1 MIKTSMDISFIQR
14 TLKTMGFLALIV
26 LVFGIVYLDTG
37 KALSIFS
44 GMIWGMVNLYFLAY
58 LIRVTIRPEGPD
70 KTAALGLL
78 FIKIPLLYLAGY
90 FLISNEYFNLTYLV
104 IGFSTL
110 FAVILLK
117 ILGRVILGIDS
128 NKTNDNNSPQE
139 VI

>member
-1 MIKTSMDISFIQR
+1 
-14 TLKTMGFLALIV
+14 MGFLALII

-37 KALSIFS
+37 IALSIFT
-44 GMIWGMVNLYFLAY
+44 GMIWGMVNLYFLTY

-70 KTAALGLL
+70 KIAALGLL

-90 FLISNEYFNLTYLV
+90 FLISNEYFSLTYLV

-110 FAVILLK
+110 FVIIILK
-117 ILGRVILGIDS
+117 VLGRVILGMDS
-128 NKTNDNNSPQE
+128 NKANDNNPPQE